1 MFDIQRKNRKG
12 CSSPDLAAG
21 AHDHYEDRFDWRG
34 SYSKCHQHP
43 NIISAD
49 LLCVPLLNFYYI
61 LMQCNAYFNIK
72 IDIMDPLCDIYS
84 KILRS
89 F

>member
-1 MFDIQRKNRKG
+1 MEMEAVPSRRHRRLIIQRNNRKG

-43 NIISAD
+43 NIMFAV
-49 LLCVPLLNFYYI
+49 LLPLLSVCTLCLYASFFY
-61 LMQCNAYFNIK
+61 
-72 IDIMDPLCDIYS
+72 
-84 KILRS
+84 
-89 F
+89 